1 MSPMK
6 KISTLL
12 AVALSVSASAQI
24 STIPDENIDPSDSL
38 EIIFDPAAMDLTV
51 GHQDLLKQAVDNGE
65 DLYIWTWK
73 PAEHPDGHPF
83 VNGTG
88 SAPWKNSN
96 EAMKMTKNADGTFSW
111 KIVPTL
117 FYEVDATTVYNE
129 DIHFVIKAKDGGG
142 YGDPDVKTDDQTIA
156 IDPPATERNAF
167 YHFPAKVMADDI
179 VTLRYENWR
188 EEKESMQNL
197 DPEDCYMYAKVYFTD
212 GSFVQIENTFNVG
225 SNPKLKMDYVG
236 DGNFEKLIVPGQF
249 FNIPAGK
256 TIDYCE
262 FIAMKKVFATGADR
276 VTLPVNVQIECQ

>member
-1 MSPMK
+1 MRPMK

-12 AVALSVSASAQI
+12 ALALGVSASAQI
-24 STIPDENIDPSDSL
+24 TTVPDENIDPADSL
-38 EIIFDPAAMDLTV
+38 EIIFDPAGLDLNDQA
-51 GHQDLLKQAVDNGE
+51 QDLLKQAIDNGE
-65 DLYIWTWK
+65 DMYIWTWK

-117 FYEVDATTVYNE
+117 FYEVDATTVYSE
-129 DIHFVIKAKDGGG
+129 DIHFLVKAKDGGG
-142 YGDPDVKTDDQTIA
+142 YGDPDVKSSDYSVA
-156 IDPPATERNAF
+156 VDPPATERNPF
-167 YHFPAKVMADDI
+167 YHFPAKVMADDV

-197 DPEDCYMYAKVYFTD
+197 DAEDCYVYAKVYYTD
-212 GSFVQIENTFNVG
+212 GSFTQIENAFNVG
-225 SNPKLKMDYVG
+225 SNADLQMTYLG
-236 DGNFEKLIVPGQF
+236 DGNFEKVIVPADF
-249 FNIPAGK
+249 FNVPAGK

-262 FIAMKKVFATGADR
+262 FVAMKKVFATGADR
-276 VTLPVNVQIECQ
+276 VTEAVNVQIDCQ